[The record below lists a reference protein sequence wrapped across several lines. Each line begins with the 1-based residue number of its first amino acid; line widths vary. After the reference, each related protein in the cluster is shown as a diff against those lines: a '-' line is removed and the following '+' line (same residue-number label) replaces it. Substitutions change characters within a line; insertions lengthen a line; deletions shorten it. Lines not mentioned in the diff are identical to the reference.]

1 MKTKFLF
8 LLPLALSVIS
18 CSSYRDF
25 MSIEDRYVA
34 GEPDPLVEGKYL
46 SVFINESPVMLLFDT
61 GAQRSVISDLKAIGG
76 EEILNSEKY
85 KSMSTVVLPN
95 GNKVKLGLLKL
106 DSLSINSVQSK
117 NRKLMV
123 VTQQQQFQCRD
134 TDHIQ
139 NQGYYGIE
147 NLSEAALPVVLDY
160 SNNTMSL
167 IATPDM
173 NGFKEVDA
181 FFKRNHIGVRLTIKG
196 TPINLLFDTGNTGG
210 IILVKDKLPFKDLNI
225 DYEADVLNLLGDQS
239 LAFLKMARTDLD
251 DVTSGELSFKRL
263 GVMLTNDIT
272 HHNMGLEFINQ
283 FDWIIDFKNKRL
295 YARPHQVQSLTP
307 SYDRVPI
314 PYLVVPSNNQLMI
327 SYRKTNTG
335 SFQIGDVIVQIDDSP
350 ITSEN
355 ICYWFETLNR
365 TSDWSKYNI
374 KSRPA
379 Q

>member
-1 MKTKFLF
+1 
-8 LLPLALSVIS
+8 
-18 CSSYRDF
+18 
-25 MSIEDRYVA
+25 
-34 GEPDPLVEGKYL
+34 
-46 SVFINESPVMLLFDT
+46 
-61 GAQRSVISDLKAIGG
+61 
-76 EEILNSEKY
+76 
-85 KSMSTVVLPN
+85 
-95 GNKVKLGLLKL
+95 
-106 DSLSINSVQSK
+106 
-117 NRKLMV
+117 
-123 VTQQQQFQCRD
+123 
-134 TDHIQ
+134 
-139 NQGYYGIE
+139 
-147 NLSEAALPVVLDY
+147 
-160 SNNTMSL
+160 
-167 IATPDM
+167 M

-374 KSRPA
+374 KSR
-379 Q
+379 